1 MNCEEKNNMI
11 DIAENG
17 EKNREILLEASH
29 LSVNFP
35 VKKTMFF
42 EKQKYLQAVT
52 DVSLRIYKG
61 ETFGLVGESG
71 CGKSTF
77 ANTTLGITKP
87 TSGELF
93 FAGEDMQQISKERKK
108 ELRKR
113 MQKIFQDP
121 SSSLNPRFTVFEL
134 VSEPLTI
141 RGGYSEDE
149 KRAMTE
155 AILKKVGLSKEDME
169 RYPSDFSGG
178 QQQRIAIARALILKP
193 DYLVC
198 DEPVSA
204 LDVSVHAQILNLLME
219 MQKEMGIT
227 YLFISHN
234 LAVVKKMCDRLAIM
248 YLGKVVEYG
257 SAEKIFANPK
267 HPYTKALIDSVL
279 DIDVD
284 LEKKQTVLKGD
295 VSSPIDPPK
304 GCRFCKRC
312 PQAGERCEQE
322 ICSPVE
328 VEQDHYVV
336 CNKIANIIKQ

>member
-1 MNCEEKNNMI
+1 MSEKQ
-11 DIAENG
+11 
-17 EKNREILLEASH
+17 ILLETSH

-35 VKKTMFF
+35 VKKTAFF

-52 DVSLRIYKG
+52 DISIQIYKG

-77 ANTTLGITKP
+77 ANTTLGLIKATAG
-87 TSGELF
+87 TILF
-93 FAGEDMQQISKERKK
+93 DGEDLKQAAPEKMK

-134 VSEPLTI
+134 VAEPLTI
-141 RGGYSEDE
+141 RGGYSPEE
-149 KRAMTE
+149 KRTLVEEM
-155 AILKKVGLSKEDME
+155 LKKVGLSKEDME

-193 DYLVC
+193 EYLVC

-248 YLGKVVEYG
+248 YLGKIVEYG
-257 SAEKIFANPK
+257 SAEKIFANPQ
-267 HPYTKALIDSVL
+267 HPYTKALIASVL

-284 LEKKQTVLKGD
+284 LKKKQVNLNGD
-295 VSSPIDPPK
+295 VSSPIDPPA

-312 PQAGERCEQE
+312 PHAKERCEHE
-322 ICSPVE
+322 ICSPIE

-336 CNKIANIIKQ
+336 CNSLKSK